1 MSGTFVI
8 TPASV
13 PPEAAPSS
21 APMAWSG
28 GQLSWPAD
36 PAVSFYNVYRAA
48 LPLAD
53 LDLNGVADSYGSPF
67 ACGLT
72 APLCADPEVPAA
84 GGGFAYLVTGRN
96 LNGEGTLGL
105 TRNNAGGGTERPKSA
120 LTATC
125 P

>member
-1 MSGTFVI
+1 MFVI
-8 TPASV
+8 TPTSV
-13 PPEAAPSS
+13 PPEAAPVA
-21 APMAWSG
+21 APLAWSG
-28 GQLSWPAD
+28 AQMSWAAD
-36 PAVSFYNVYRAA
+36 PSVSFYNVYRGA

-72 APLCADPEVPAA
+72 APLCADPEVPAL
-84 GGGFAYLVTGRN
+84 GGGFSYLVTGRN
-96 LNGEGTLGL
+96 SNGEGTLGF
-105 TRNNAGGGTERPKSA
+105 TRNNAGGGVERPKSA